1 MDFFNHGDALTRLI
15 ALILLIMSIA
25 SWVVILRQFW
35 WLARARAD
43 VPRCVAAF
51 WQAGSLQQAEQALVV
66 FDRCNTVR
74 PLVAA
79 VALQKVQSGQGAQN
93 ESRLQNNPS
102 LGESTGVLAQ
112 LNRHLREALQYV
124 SGNLNWGQTVLASV
138 GSIAPFVG
146 LLGTV
151 WGIFHALTG
160 LANVSSLSLDQVA
173 GPVGE
178 SLVMTAAGLAV
189 AIPAVLAFNVLG
201 RWIGQIEAALEG
213 FAHDLRDFGQPI

>member
-15 ALILLIMSIA
+15 ALILLFMSIA
-25 SWVVILRQFW
+25 SWVVMLRQFW

-43 VPRCVAAF
+43 VPRCLAAF
-51 WQAGSLQQAEQALVV
+51 WQATSLEQAQQELAV
-66 FDRCNTVR
+66 FDRHHTVR
-74 PLVAA
+74 PLLAA
-79 VALQKVQSGQGAQN
+79 LNGQSG
-93 ESRLQNNPS
+93 PS
-102 LGESTGVLAQ
+102 LGDSMGVLAQ
-112 LNRHLREALQYV
+112 LNRQLRQALHGV
-124 SGNLNWGQTVLASV
+124 SARLNWGQTVLASV

-201 RWIGQIEAALEG
+201 PWIGQIEGELEG
-213 FAHDLRDFGQPI
+213 FAHDLRDYGQAGRV